1 MYRTVAAYPDPLL
14 AHIVRGRLEAEG
26 ITAWLADEHSVIM
39 NWDWRLAL
47 GGVKVRVAT
56 EQFAQ
61 ARALVR
67 ELDGGAFA
75 ILADDDATLPACR
88 ETWSSRIAYFALFAL
103 SLPLPWSRRS
113 MARGTGLT

>member
-26 ITAWLADEHSVIM
+26 IAAWLADEHSVLM

-56 EQFAQ
+56 ERFDE

-75 ILADDDATLPACR
+75 IAVDEDDPLPACR
-88 ETWSSRIAYFALFAL
+88 ETWSSRLAYFALFAM

-113 MARGTGLT
+113 VQRG

>member
-26 ITAWLADEHSVIM
+26 IVAWLADEHSVLM

-56 EQFAQ
+56 EQFDD
-61 ARALVR
+61 ARVLVR
-67 ELDGGAFA
+67 ELDLGTFA
-75 ILADDDATLPACR
+75 ALADDPDTRLPPPCR
-88 ETWSSRIAYFALFAL
+88 ETWSSRLAYFALFAL
-103 SLPLPWSRRS
+103 YLPAPWSRRS
-113 MARGTGLT
+113 AGR